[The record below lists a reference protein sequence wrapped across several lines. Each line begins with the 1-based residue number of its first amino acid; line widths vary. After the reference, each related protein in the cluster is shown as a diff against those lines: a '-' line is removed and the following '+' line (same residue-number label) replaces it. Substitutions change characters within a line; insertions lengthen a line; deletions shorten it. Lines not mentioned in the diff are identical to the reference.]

1 MVMKTLSIDLRKRI
15 VGAYDANEGTRQE
28 IADRFK
34 VSLAMV
40 KKLLEQ
46 RKRLGTI
53 EPQSYR
59 CGRKPILQEQDLQW
73 LRQMVTKRPDI
84 TLKELQQLCSKQ
96 CSIMTISRCLE
107 QLGASYKKNRWKPP
121 NKSVRILFGNGISGE
136 KPLPGLITEGLSL
149 LMNPVQ
155 RQIWQGCMGEPLVVD
170 E

>member
-1 MVMKTLSIDLRKRI
+1 MKTLSIDLRKRI
-15 VGAYDANEGTRQE
+15 VEAYDAKEGTRQE

-73 LRQMVTKRPDI
+73 LKQMVIKRPDI
-84 TLKELQQLCSKQ
+84 TLKELQQLCNKQ
-96 CSIMTISRCLE
+96 CRIMTISRCLD
-107 QLGASYKKNRWKPP
+107 QLGSSYKKNR
-121 NKSVRILFGNGISGE
+121 
-136 KPLPGLITEGLSL
+136 
-149 LMNPVQ
+149 
-155 RQIWQGCMGEPLVVD
+155 
-170 E
+170 